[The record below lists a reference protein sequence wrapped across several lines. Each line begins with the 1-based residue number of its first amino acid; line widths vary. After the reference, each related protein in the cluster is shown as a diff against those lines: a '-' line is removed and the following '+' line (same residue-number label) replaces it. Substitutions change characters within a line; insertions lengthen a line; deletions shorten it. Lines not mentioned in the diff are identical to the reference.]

1 MYHVPPH
8 VVNTNVGRIAAYVNH
23 VPSGGLPIIFLHGVY
38 FDHHLWD
45 YQIASLRDRTTIAID
60 MPLHGSSRSNIKN
73 TWTLHDCA
81 NMLIE
86 VLDTLDIPQVIAVGH
101 SWGSMTI
108 LRAAHKHPERFS
120 AAVLCNMPLF
130 KASRKQVVKLRLG
143 YPLMV
148 FRDFYSTQAG
158 KALFGKSSLRDNP
171 TLIRQLKR
179 SMDLLSNEQIQQVDR
194 AVIVEAE
201 DASRMVAN
209 LRIKAVALKGEEDYV
224 PILPGNIET
233 VIVPGG
239 HVSPLEQPARVLEL
253 LLKLL

>member
-1 MYHVPPH
+1 MQQHSIKTSVGNLSVFVTYAGNGAVP
-8 VVNTNVGRIAAYVNH
+8 V
-23 VPSGGLPIIFLHGVY
+23 IFLHGVY

-60 MPLHGSSRSNIKN
+60 MPLHGSSRYNIKN

-86 VLDTLDIPQVIAVGH
+86 VLDALDIPQVIAVGH

-108 LRAAHKHPERFS
+108 VRAGHAHPDRFS
-120 AAVLCNMPLF
+120 AAILCNMPLF
-130 KASRKQVVKLRLG
+130 KASRKEVVKLRLG